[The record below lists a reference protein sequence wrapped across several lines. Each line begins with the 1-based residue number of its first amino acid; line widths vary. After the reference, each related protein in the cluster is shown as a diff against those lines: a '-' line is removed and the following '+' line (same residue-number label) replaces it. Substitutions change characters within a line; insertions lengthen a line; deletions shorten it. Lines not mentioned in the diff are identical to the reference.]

1 MPISRAKKEEI
12 VQELHEKFLQSASVV
27 LTDHTGIK
35 VKDITDLR
43 RRLREAS
50 IHFTIVKNTLA
61 RLAIKDTEMEQL
73 EEYFEGPN
81 SYVFLGEDIVEGTKI
96 IVDFAR
102 EHEKP
107 DIKVGL
113 INDSL
118 YNVKDLKRIAK
129 LPSREVLLTNIAGGL
144 ISPLNNL
151 AYLLAEMIGQFV
163 RVVDSLRA
171 AKEAS
176 GD

>member
-1 MPISRAKKEEI
+1 
-12 VQELHEKFLQSASVV
+12 
-27 LTDHTGIK
+27 
-35 VKDITDLR
+35 
-43 RRLREAS
+43 
-50 IHFTIVKNTLA
+50 
-61 RLAIKDTEMEQL
+61 MEQL